1 MKKVKPFYKS
11 KEWRKCREMILIRDH
26 YLCQSCLKKG
36 IIKSANTVH
45 HIKQLEDYPEL
56 ALEPTNLE
64 SICPACHNHEHP
76 EKGRREKEPQ
86 KKRSA
91 VVIVSKANPERW

>member
-26 YLCQSCLKKG
+26 YLCQTCLKKG
-36 IIKSANTVH
+36 IIKVANTVH
-45 HIKQLEDYPEL
+45 HIKPLEDYPEL

-64 SICPACHNHEHP
+64 SICPACHNQEHP
-76 EKGRREKEPQ
+76 EKGRRDKEPVT
-86 KKRSA
+86 KRRA